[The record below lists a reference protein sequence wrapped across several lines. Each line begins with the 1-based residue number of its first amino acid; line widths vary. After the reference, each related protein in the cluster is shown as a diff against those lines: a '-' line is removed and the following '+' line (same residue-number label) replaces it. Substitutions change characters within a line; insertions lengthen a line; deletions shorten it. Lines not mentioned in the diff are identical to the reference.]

1 MSVNRS
7 NSQVRNLLA
16 MFENNNNNNNT
27 NTTSSDSTSPDRGRS
42 NGHLSPA
49 SNGDRPLSKVRS
61 SFVSVEHGTPSS
73 SSPAMDIDPQKT
85 KEEYTQSRQQE
96 SSANL
101 RRHSFSHDESSDAV
115 ANIRQSMSQE
125 EERRGSNP
133 MVAETIPEAA
143 IEQTPT
149 ATTPAVEA
157 KDYLAAGQVA
167 HSTNGMSQS
176 KLREQVSADDAGASA
191 NADQATDSNASQSMP
206 LPADDMPADNP
217 AKPISGVQEE
227 PGPMQPSDLKDRSLV
242 SPTPETNGHDTSTPS
257 AELPSCARRGT
268 VTAADPG
275 PASTP
280 HRPANIVATAA
291 EPSTGAPPK
300 TPTSVKKGAAPTP
313 MKKSPAAKPSST
325 LSPKAPVRKTSNLSL
340 TQGKPKSDAAST
352 KTKSPQSK
360 PTRPRSPTRPVNISS
375 HLTAPTA
382 ASAARQ
388 DPPPARASVS
398 SSKPAVASRPQAR
411 APAATAKPTVR
422 PSLASTSSAP
432 KKAESKPA
440 PAAKGSGDGF
450 LARMMRP
457 TASSA
462 SKVHDKTDVKSPPK
476 RTPSVLKSKG
486 LVKPKITKSEKTK
499 PSPSA
504 ETSAEAAGASTPKTT
519 SGDRE
524 HDNSALEATPAFDAA
539 TIR

>member
-16 MFENNNNNNNT
+16 MFENNNNNN
-27 NTTSSDSTSPDRGRS
+27 TTCSDSTSPDRGRS

-73 SSPAMDIDPQKT
+73 PSPAMNIDPQKT

-96 SSANL
+96 SSASL
-101 RRHSFSHDESSDAV
+101 RRHSFSHDDSSDAV

-133 MVAETIPEAA
+133 LVAETIPEAA

-157 KDYLAAGQVA
+157 KDYLAAGEVA
-167 HSTNGMSQS
+167 HSTNAMPQS
-176 KLREQVSADDAGASA
+176 KLRDEVAADHVDASA
-191 NADQATDSNASQSMP
+191 TTNHATESNDARPMT
-206 LPADDMPADNP
+206 LPTDDMPADNP
-217 AKPISGVQEE
+217 DKPISGVQEE

-257 AELPSCARRGT
+257 SELPSRARRGT

-291 EPSTGAPPK
+291 EQSADAPPK

-313 MKKSPAAKPSST
+313 IKKSPAAKPSST
-325 LSPKAPVRKTSNLSL
+325 LSPKPPVRKPSNSSL

-360 PTRPRSPTRPVNISS
+360 PTRPRSPTRPVKVSS

-382 ASAARQ
+382 ASSARH
-388 DPPPARASVS
+388 DPQPARASVS
-398 SSKPAVASRPQAR
+398 SSKPATASRSQAR

-432 KKAESKPA
+432 KKAESKPI
-440 PAAKGSGDGF
+440 PAAKGSDDGF

-476 RTPSVLKSKG
+476 RTPSVLRSKSLAKS
-486 LVKPKITKSEKTK
+486 KITKSEKAK

-504 ETSAEAAGASTPKTT
+504 ETSEEAAGASTPKTT
-519 SGDRE
+519 SGHRE
-524 HDNSALEATPAFDAA
+524 HDNATLEATPAFDAA